1 MAPPD
6 DETLRGVGK
15 AVDYIVNRY
24 YRFGWVQGGLPEDMR
39 QEGWKIALETLARG
53 TYDPAKP
60 LGGYLC
66 TAINR
71 QMAPSV
77 TRWVSCVSLGKNP
90 WTKAKGENQT
100 VIGASLDTPD
110 NARERAGGGDRTG
123 VSLKN
128 ENVIQVVALQ
138 DLPDQGVI
146 KQEQKEWLVQW
157 RDRLQGALE
166 VCMLEQPEAHRE
178 IIKMRYGIGTTSVG
192 ATEISMAI
200 KKPVKEVHKVLEK
213 FAKVAKSDIRLYSL
227 YVELQQNKDEHDD
240 GS

>member
-24 YRFGWVQGGLPEDMR
+24 NRFGWVHGGLPEDMR

-100 VIGASLDTPD
+100 VIGSSMDSPSTPH
-110 NARERAGGGDRTG
+110 EKTGGGGITRN
-123 VSLKN
+123 LKN
-128 ENVIQVVALQ
+128 ESGIQVV
-138 DLPDQGVI
+138 DPGELPDQGVI

-157 RDRLQGALE
+157 RDRLQEALE

-178 IIKMRYGIGTTSVG
+178 IIKMRYGIGTISVG
-192 ATEISMAI
+192 ATEISMAL
-200 KKPVKEVHKVLEK
+200 KKPVKEVHKTLEK
-213 FAKVAKSDIRLYSL
+213 FAKVAKADIRLYSL